1 MEIASTSTRRWWAV
15 VAMSLALLAG
25 GLDLTVLNLAL
36 PTLAESLHAK
46 TSALQ
51 WIVASYSLVLSALLL
66 PGGLF
71 GDRWGRKKFLLLAL
85 VLFGGASLWCAYST
99 SPNEL
104 IAARAALG
112 AGGALL
118 VPLSL
123 GVLPSLFSEAERPRA
138 VSVLL
143 GSTVVAYPLGPILG
157 GWLLKNYW
165 WGSVFL
171 INLPVTLIA
180 LVAVAV
186 LLPESR
192 AENPPWLDVGG
203 ILLSSAGLTLLTFAT
218 IGAAW
223 GSLKTWLEVAGGL
236 LILVLLVFWE
246 RRVGRQEGR
255 TPLIEIG
262 LFRSASFSWGTIL
275 ATMVSFAMFGILF
288 TVPQYFQDV
297 RGTDAMGSGLRLLP
311 MILGLIIGAAAA
323 DRMVAAI
330 GPLGP
335 KTVVTV
341 GFVVMAAGLFMGTAM
356 SRTSSDTFMGV
367 WIGLTGAG
375 VGFSLPTSMDAAL
388 GKLSKDA
395 SGVGSGLIQAVRQT
409 GATFGVAILGTVVA
423 NAYSSRLNLA
433 GLPAAAA
440 DAAKKGVAGGV
451 AVAHRTGSN
460 KLLQNVLDAFS
471 HGTTVMLLI
480 CGSLAVVGALMTL
493 AFLPRQER
501 SSGDEAKKGSA
512 VASGASGASDRG
524 APGAVGI

>member
-1 MEIASTSTRRWWAV
+1 METASRRRWWAV

-36 PTLAESLHAK
+36 PTLATALHAK

-85 VLFGGASLWCAYST
+85 VLFGGASVWCAYST

-104 IAARAALG
+104 IAARSALG

-157 GWLLKNYW
+157 GYLLKNYW

-171 INLPVTLIA
+171 INVPVTLIA
-180 LVAVAV
+180 LIAVAF

-192 AENPPWLDVGG
+192 AAVPPWLDWGG
-203 ILLSSAGLTLLTFAT
+203 ILLSSAGLTLLTYAV
-218 IGAAW
+218 IEADW
-223 GSLKTWLEVAGGL
+223 GSLKTALQIAGGV
-236 LILVLLVFWE
+236 LILVGLVFWE
-246 RRVGRQEGR
+246 RRVEGQEGR
-255 TPLIEIG
+255 KPLIELG
-262 LFRSASFSWGTIL
+262 LFKNAGFSWGTFL
-275 ATMVSFAMFGILF
+275 STMVSFAMFGILF

-311 MILGLIIGAAAA
+311 LILGLVVGASVA

-330 GPLGP
+330 GPMGP

-341 GFVVMAAGLFMGTAM
+341 GFVVMAGGLFMGTGM
-356 SRTSSDTFMGV
+356 KQDSSEWFMGV
-367 WIGLTGAG
+367 WIAMTGAG

-388 GKLSKDA
+388 GQLSKDA

-409 GATFGVAILGTVVA
+409 GATFGVAVLGTIVS
-423 NAYSSRLNLA
+423 NAYISRLNVA
-433 GLPAAAA
+433 GLPAGAAA
-440 DAAKKGVAGGV
+440 AVKKGVAGGV
-451 AVAHRTGSN
+451 GVAHATGNSA
-460 KLLQNVLDAFS
+460 LLRNVLDAFS
-471 HGTTVMLLI
+471 HGTVVMLWV
-480 CGSLAVVGALMTL
+480 CGALAVAGAVLTL
-493 AFLPRQER
+493 VFLPRQVKAAE
-501 SSGDEAKKGSA
+501 SEAEQ
-512 VASGASGASDRG
+512 GASI
-524 APGAVGI
+524 APDAA